1 MLASVLNSAI
11 AVRSSVYV
19 VRAFVKMRSCL
30 AEYAGLAH
38 RLDRLGEKYDGRFS
52 AVFEAIRQ
60 LMAAL
65 ERPQRSI
72 GFLRPGRPDRKT

>member
-19 VRAFVKMRSCL
+19 VRAFVKMRTCL

-38 RLDRLGEKYDGRFS
+38 RLEAVTWIPGGGPTRQENMRMQPNDVDRQVGRLS
-52 AVFEAIRQ
+52 
-60 LMAAL
+60 MK
-65 ERPQRSI
+65 SI
-72 GFLRPGRPDRKT
+72 A